1 MYWMKSRKLNKPF
14 RLLSKILLVVVFS
27 FTSLISVYASDF
39 SSYEVKEFSNNTV
52 VSGTLP
58 TVTTSNA
65 SLTKL
70 INTEI
75 KNIYTARSNSA
86 KNSNAKSI
94 SFSYEVYDSNG
105 VESIVIKSK
114 VSKLKTVSYVNT
126 IVFDKNKIYTLDT
139 YLSSSD
145 LKVFNKLINDTIKQ
159 SPQNYKVSEVN
170 LSDKTAFYVKD
181 GVTYAAFDG
190 ETITTSTDI
199 TSIAY
204 KSTNLNTYTLKKS
217 DYYVQS
223 STSTKYVP
231 IRDVYT
237 SLGYRVTYKNKQ
249 IFVSDTSGKRV
260 ATFDTDSTPKPSVNG
275 LSSATY
281 YSPTKALIYNN
292 VAYCPLSLVASTTNT
307 VYDIKSNGDI
317 EFTITK

>member
-1 MYWMKSRKLNKPF
+1 MKLLKSNNSFK
-14 RLLSKILLVVVFS
+14 LLSKCLLVVVFC
-27 FTSLISVYASDF
+27 FTSLISVYASDI

-70 INTEI
+70 INSEI
-75 KNIYTARSNSA
+75 NNIYTKRSNSA

-94 SFSYEVYDSNG
+94 NFSYETYSSNG

-114 VSKLKTVSYVNT
+114 ISKLKTVTYVDT

-139 YLSSSD
+139 YLSSTD
-145 LKVFNKLINDTIKQ
+145 LKVFNKQINDSIKQ
-159 SPQNYKVSEVN
+159 SPQNYKVSEVTLN
-170 LSDKTAFYVKD
+170 DKTAFYVKD
-181 GVTYAAFDG
+181 GVTYVAFDG
-190 ETITTSTDI
+190 ETINSSPDI

-204 KSTNLNTYTLKKS
+204 KGGNLDTYTIKKD

-237 SLGYRVTYKNKQ
+237 GLGYKVSYKNKQ
-249 IFVSDTSGKRV
+249 IFVTDENGKKITTFETDTAARP
-260 ATFDTDSTPKPSVNG
+260 STNNVT
-275 LSSATY
+275 SASY
-281 YSPTKALIYNN
+281 YAPTKALIYDG
-292 VAYCPLSLVASTTNT
+292 VAYAPLTLVASTTNT

-317 EFTITK
+317 VFTITK